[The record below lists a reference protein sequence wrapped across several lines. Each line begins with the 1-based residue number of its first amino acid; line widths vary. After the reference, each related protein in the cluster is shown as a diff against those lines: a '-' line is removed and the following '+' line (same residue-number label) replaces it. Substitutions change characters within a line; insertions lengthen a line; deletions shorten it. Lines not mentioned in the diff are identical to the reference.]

1 MWNDFCWPHPSI
13 SLFVLRCHMCTWGT
27 FSTKIKSLI
36 VHLFFAF
43 LFSSSQSK
51 SHSCY
56 NLCPFSAF
64 LPADLSGS
72 RQDLVFK
79 GRGKRGLD
87 VNTCPHACSLAE
99 TGQLGRD
106 WERAMQYMASGGSR
120 IRTFPAHLEVHR
132 AAGALCSWRGN
143 TVTVKVLK
151 GTNFV
156 NVIASHRNF
165 GT

>member
-1 MWNDFCWPHPSI
+1 MTSVGPTPLFLYLFSDVTCIHGELLAPKSSLSQSI
-13 SLFVLRCHMCTWGT
+13 CFLL
-27 FSTKIKSLI
+27 
-36 VHLFFAF
+36 F

-64 LPADLSGS
+64 LPTDLSGS

-79 GRGKRGLD
+79 GRGERGLD
-87 VNTCPHACSLAE
+87 VNTCPHARSLAE
-99 TGQLGRD
+99 TGQSGRN
-106 WERAMQYMASGGSR
+106 WERAMQYMASGGSW
-120 IRTFPAHLEVHR
+120 IWTFPAHLEVHI